1 MESSERRILALLFP
15 RLPVDRLKRRWK
27 ISGRLDKRPLVV
39 AGKSGNVLQ
48 LTSVD
53 MPAAKLGLYPGKA
66 LADAR
71 AMVPDLAVIRANES
85 ADRKLLEA
93 IADWCAR
100 YTPLVALDPP
110 HGLFLDVTGV
120 AHLFGGEAGLLQ
132 EAVRKCTAQGFLVR
146 AALATTAEAARAL
159 AQYKPG
165 TVVPPGGEAEA
176 VASLPIDALNT
187 ESHII
192 YALKRAGLKTIGQVG
207 ERKRHEL
214 ASRFGRNFLLLLE
227 RTCGRNGGPITP
239 RIPVPALMAER
250 RFADPV
256 TAGPI
261 IAETLLSLSK
271 DIAVILEPQGQGVR
285 ILEACFFRADGQVRH
300 VTIETGHAI
309 REPTLIVHLFQEK
322 LEALI
327 DPLDPGFGFDV
338 IRLSVLSVQVIP
350 AENIGFDTRSCERDV
365 AFLVDR
371 LAARFGAQRIL
382 RFLPQDTHI
391 PEAAS
396 IAAPAQYTEPVAGP
410 WRVERDSDG
419 ASSRPLRLF
428 AKAEPIIVPE
438 EDLAG
443 MPVRFYWRHA
453 LHRLA
458 HAEGPERIATEWWH
472 YQNPGHMRDYF
483 RVKDEEGQHFWIY
496 REGLPDRET
505 LQPRWFMHGL
515 LA

>member
-1 MESSERRILALLFP
+1 MASSERRILALLFP

-27 ISGRLDKRPLVV
+27 VSGKLDKRPLVV
-39 AGKSGNVLQ
+39 AGKSGNILQ
-48 LTSVD
+48 LMSVD
-53 MPAAKLGLYPGKA
+53 TPAAKLGLYPGKA

-71 AMVPDLAVIRANES
+71 AMVPDLAVIRANEP

-93 IADWCAR
+93 VADWCAR

-110 HGLFLDVTGV
+110 CGLFLDVTRV
-120 AHLFGGEAGLLQ
+120 AHLFGGENALL
-132 EAVRKCTAQGFLVR
+132 EDAARKIASQGFLVH
-146 AALATTAEAARAL
+146 AALAGTAEAARAL

-165 TVVPPGGEAEA
+165 TVVPPGGEAGA
-176 VASLPIDALNT
+176 VAPLPTDALNT
-187 ESHII
+187 EPHII
-192 YALKRAGLKTIGQVG
+192 YALKRAGLKTVGQVAG
-207 ERKRHEL
+207 RMRQEL
-214 ASRFGRNFLLLLE
+214 ASRFGSSFVLLLE

-239 RIPVPALMAER
+239 RTPLPTLMAER
-250 RFADPV
+250 RFAEPV
-256 TAGPI
+256 TDEAAI
-261 IAETLLSLSK
+261 VETLLSLSN
-271 DIAVILEPQGQGVR
+271 DITVILEPQGRGAR
-285 ILEACFFRADGQVRH
+285 ILEAWFFRADGQVRH
-300 VTIETGHAI
+300 VTIETGRAI
-309 REPTLIVHLFQEK
+309 REPTIIVRLFQER
-322 LEALI
+322 LDALI
-327 DPLDPGFGFDV
+327 DPLDPGFGFDL
-338 IRLSVLSVQVIP
+338 IRLSVLSAQAIT

-371 LAARFGAQRIL
+371 LAARLGAQRIL

-410 WRVERDSDG
+410 WRAGRDSDG
-419 ASSRPLRLF
+419 APSRPLRLF

-438 EDLAG
+438 ENIAG

-472 YQNPGHMRDYF
+472 YQNPGCTRDYF
-483 RVKDEEGQHFWIY
+483 RVKDEDGQHFWIY